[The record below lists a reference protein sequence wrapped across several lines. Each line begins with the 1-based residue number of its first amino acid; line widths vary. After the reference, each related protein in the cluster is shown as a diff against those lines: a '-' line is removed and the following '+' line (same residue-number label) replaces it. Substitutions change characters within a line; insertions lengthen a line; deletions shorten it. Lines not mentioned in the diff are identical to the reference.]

1 MDCVDAVEQRL
12 AGDNTQDNKTTDYT
26 TQNWGITLASVW
38 YMRTQWLVTISVSS
52 C

>member
-1 MDCVDAVEQRL
+1 MDSVDAVEQYL
-12 AGDNTQDNKTTDYT
+12 AVDNTQDNKTTDYT

-38 YMRTQWLVTISVSS
+38 YMRTQWLVAITATS